1 MFRVMWYTIHGHL
14 ADVGQK
20 RQKKWGERMVLFYV
34 LLQSLYGN
42 MLKQAYFVAEVQY
55 FYGERMSCN

>member
-1 MFRVMWYTIHGHL
+1 
-14 ADVGQK
+14 
-20 RQKKWGERMVLFYV
+20 MVLFYV